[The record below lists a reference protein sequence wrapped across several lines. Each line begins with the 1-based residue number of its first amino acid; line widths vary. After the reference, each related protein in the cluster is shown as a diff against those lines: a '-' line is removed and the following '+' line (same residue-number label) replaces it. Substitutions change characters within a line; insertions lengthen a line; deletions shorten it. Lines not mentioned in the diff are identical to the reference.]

1 MAQETYRMPPDG
13 WVCFHCGERFK
24 TVGGARVHFGRRP
37 SSTAGCLIKVGEAR
51 GLLMEVRRLEAELR
65 ELIDNA
71 CRVCDQ
77 TLLSKRALA
86 NHKRLTVAFACRVG
100 LAAGWQAQ
108 VDLSA
113 SSVTF
118 FGPAAWNMKRHHEV

>member
-13 WVCFHCGERFK
+13 WVCFHCGERFT

-77 TLLSKRALA
+77 TLRSKRGVRLLVGQGWRQGGRP
-86 NHKRLTVAFACRVG
+86 RLTC
-100 LAAGWQAQ
+100 L
-108 VDLSA
+108 
-113 SSVTF
+113 
-118 FGPAAWNMKRHHEV
+118 PAL